1 MSEPK
6 KAKREKGSWSAGLKA
21 EFKKIIWLDKIT
33 LSKQT
38 IAVIIVTVILGII
51 IAVVDFLVQHGVD
64 FLVGL

>member
-6 KAKREKGSWSAGLKA
+6 KAKREKGSWAAGLKS
-21 EFKKIIWLDKIT
+21 EFKKIIWLDRAT
-33 LSKQT
+33 LGKQT
-38 IAVIIVTVILGII
+38 VAVVIVTVILGII